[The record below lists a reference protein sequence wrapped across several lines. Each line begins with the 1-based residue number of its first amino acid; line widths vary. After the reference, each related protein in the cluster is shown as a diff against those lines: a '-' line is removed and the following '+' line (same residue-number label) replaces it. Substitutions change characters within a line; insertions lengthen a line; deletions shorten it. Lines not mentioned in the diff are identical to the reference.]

1 MRPIKL
7 TLSAFGP
14 YSGTQVIDFTKLKD
28 KNIFLITGP
37 TGAGKT
43 TIFDAISFGL
53 FGEASGSSRDK
64 DSLRSDFASIE
75 TPTFVELEFELRGKR
90 YTVTRYPQQERKKLK
105 GEGTIFKTAEASL
118 ISPEGEILTKTN
130 AVDEKINN
138 IMGINKNQFR
148 QIIMLPQGE
157 FRKLLEAE
165 SKEREVIFRKIF
177 GTEAF
182 QLIQQRLDNLQKEFY
197 KKIKDEETKRS
208 VHIKNI
214 DSVGCEDLTKL
225 TDADYLNIVEII
237 NKTKEFISIDIEE
250 DKKLIEN
257 INIIKQEEINC
268 QQKINKGEETNNKL
282 KEKQEALNSYI
293 LLSSEEKNYKLKEVS
308 FAKARKATQV
318 NLVENTLLDR
328 ENNLST
334 RKNDYKVSE
343 DNLKVAEIK
352 AVVLEEKL
360 KLEEDKQKERTNISE
375 EIVKLKD
382 KETKVKDYVIK
393 SLNINN
399 IKKELSLKESNL
411 NKFKQEFNK
420 NKLDLENLNKRLFE
434 INNCEIEK
442 AESLKSVDEK
452 KAVMDKLRE
461 LRNKI
466 NEHLSNEKEHKTQ
479 AESYSAFEVEF
490 TKYKEFYEAMQD
502 NYLKAQ
508 AGILAKELKED
519 KECPVCGSTHHP
531 KPAALI
537 SEIPSTEVLKE
548 TKNTFENKHQEKNER
563 LKKLATVKGKLESS
577 LKELNETKDNLI
589 NIFDRNIYE
598 FTNEEIKKEI
608 NDMGPM
614 LKIEIEKLENRI
626 NDLKTKIDKREKTEE
641 SIKKLD
647 ADVKLNEE
655 KQPEIE
661 EEYKLLFV
669 KVSSEQELINNLE
682 KEIPEELR
690 SSEKLIIKVNELEL
704 HLKSLERS
712 FKEAQDRLI
721 EAKNI
726 YHSSKAD
733 MEGKAKNIEQA
744 NEDVS
749 KWQKVLKEKLLEFN
763 FSSYEEYKEIKMS
776 EKEIDLLENDINNFY
791 KKLQSAGDAY
801 KNYELVCKDL
811 SEVHVNSL
819 KETFSELTTKESN
832 LAYDEKKIYA
842 RIKNNKSALKE
853 IEEITN
859 AIRKDEEKYS
869 VISDVSKTANGFNE
883 ERITFERYV
892 LAAYFDEIVSAANI
906 RLSKMTGGRFI
917 LKRKEEKGKGTK
929 QEGLE
934 LEVFDN
940 YTGKS
945 RHVKTLSGGES
956 FKASLALAL
965 GLADVV
971 QAHAGGISLDTMF
984 VDEGF
989 GTLDPESLDNA
1000 IECLI
1005 DLQKGGR
1012 LVGVISHVPELKERI
1027 DVRLEITPAKEGSKA
1042 EFII

>member
-14 YSGTQVIDFTKLKD
+14 YSGVQVIDFTKLQY

-43 TIFDAISFGL
+43 TIFDAISFAL

-90 YTVTRYPQQERKKLK
+90 YTVTRFPSQERKKQK
-105 GEGTIFKTAEASL
+105 GEGTVFKNAEATL
-118 ISPEGEILTKTN
+118 ITPEREIITKTN

-182 QLIQQRLDNLQKEFY
+182 QLIQQKLDNMQKDFY
-197 KKIKDEETKRS
+197 KKIKEEETKRA

-214 DSVGCEDLTKL
+214 DPGMVEDLIKL
-225 TDADYLNIVEII
+225 VNADYLNIIEII
-237 NKTKEFISIDIEE
+237 NKTKELIALDNEE
-250 DKKLIEN
+250 DKKLNEN
-257 INIIKQEEINC
+257 INLIKQEEINF
-268 QQKINKGEETNNKL
+268 QQKINKGEEINNKL
-282 KEKQEALNSYI
+282 KEKQEAYNSYI
-293 LLSSEEKNYKLKEVS
+293 ILNSQEKDYKLKEVKLT
-308 FAKARKATQV
+308 KARKASQV

-328 ENNLST
+328 ENNL
-334 RKNDYKVSE
+334 RIRENDYRKSE
-343 DNLKVAEIK
+343 NNLKEAEKK
-352 AVVLEEKL
+352 AAILEEKL
-360 KLEEDKQKERTNISE
+360 KLEEDKQKDRTSISE
-375 EIVKLKD
+375 EIVKLND
-382 KETKVKDYVIK
+382 REGKVKDYETK
-393 SLNINN
+393 CFNINN
-399 IKKELSLKESNL
+399 IKKELALKEGTL
-411 NKFKQEFNK
+411 DKFKQELNK
-420 NKLDLENLNKRLFE
+420 NKLELESLNKNLLE

-442 AESLKSVDEK
+442 AESSKLVDEK
-452 KAVMDKLRE
+452 KAVMDKLRD

-466 NEHLSNEKEHKTQ
+466 NEFASNEKEHKAE
-479 AESYSAFEVEF
+479 AESYNSFEAKF
-490 TKYKEFYEAMQD
+490 LKYKENYETMQD
-502 NYLKAQ
+502 KYFKAQ
-508 AGILAKELKED
+508 AGILAKDLKEGN
-519 KECPVCGSTHHP
+519 ECPVCGSTRHP
-531 KPAALI
+531 RPAVLI
-537 SEIPSTEVLKE
+537 SEVPSSEGLKE
-548 TKNTFENKHQEKNER
+548 VKSIYESKQQEKHEK
-563 LKKLATVKGKLESS
+563 LKKLATLYGKLESS
-577 LKELNETKDNLI
+577 LKELNETKENLK
-589 NIFDRNIYE
+589 NIFLKNIFE

-608 NDMGPM
+608 NDKGPK
-614 LKIEIEKLENRI
+614 LKFEIEKLENRI
-626 NDLKTKIDKREKTEE
+626 IELKTKIDKKAKTED
-641 SIKKLD
+641 SIAKLMEGVKLSEKKLPE
-647 ADVKLNEE
+647 LEE
-655 KQPEIE
+655 D
-661 EEYKLLFV
+661 YKFLFV
-669 KVSSEQELINNLE
+669 KASSEQELINNLE
-682 KEIPEELR
+682 REIPSELR
-690 SSEKLIIKVNELEL
+690 SSKRLTIKVDELKLQLE
-704 HLKSLERS
+704 SLEKS
-712 FKEAQDRLI
+712 YKAAQERLN
-721 EAKNI
+721 ESKNI
-726 YHSSKAD
+726 YHSCKAD
-733 MEGKAKNIEQA
+733 MEGKANNIEQA
-744 NEDVS
+744 NEDVL
-749 KWQKVLKEKLLEFN
+749 KWRKILNEKLLEYD
-763 FSSYEEYKEIKMS
+763 FSSYEKYKEYKIS

-791 KKLQSAGDAY
+791 KKLQSAGDTY

-811 SEVHVNSL
+811 PEVDVNSL
-819 KETFSELTTKESN
+819 KKAFSELTEKERN
-832 LAYDEKKIYA
+832 IADTEKKIYA
-842 RIKNNKSALKE
+842 RIKNNKGALME

-859 AIRKDEEKYS
+859 NISKDEERCS
-869 VISDVSKTANGFNE
+869 IISDVSRTANGFNE

-906 RLSKMTGGRFI
+906 RLNKMAGGRFI